1 MTYKIGVLVC
11 MMGIAQSV
19 EWSQV
24 WQRLDEMLEYVPF
37 GPEKILMDFSGNT
50 LIINVMLLS
59 NNNKLNVD
67 LRIHICATNSTSCYL
82 IVSNC
87 THKNTDSTLI
97 TTKRK

>member
-1 MTYKIGVLVC
+1 
-11 MMGIAQSV
+11 
-19 EWSQV
+19 
-24 WQRLDEMLEYVPF
+24 MLEYVPF

-50 LIINVMLLS
+50 LIINQGVMLLS